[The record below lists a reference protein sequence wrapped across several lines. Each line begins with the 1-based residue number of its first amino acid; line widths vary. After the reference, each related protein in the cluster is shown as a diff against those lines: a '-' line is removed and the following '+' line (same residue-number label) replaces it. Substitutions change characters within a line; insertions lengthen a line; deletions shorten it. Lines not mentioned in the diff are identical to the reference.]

1 MKSYVIGVDIGG
13 TSVKMGLFEES
24 GRVVHKWSIPT
35 RKVKNGTYILSN
47 TAASIEQVLE
57 EKKISKGDIKGIGID
72 VPGPVLAD
80 GRVNK
85 CANLGWGVVSVPE
98 KMSKLIKIDH
108 IKAIN
113 DANAAALGEMW
124 QGSGKDEKNM
134 VMVTLGTGVGGGVI
148 VNGKIVSGS
157 FGAAGEI
164 GHIQVSFEEEES
176 CGCGKKGCL
185 EQYASA
191 SGIVRTAKK
200 KLLKDGSRKDG
211 TGEKKSVL
219 NDLEE
224 ITAKDVFDAAKA
236 GDELALEVVD
246 DACDKLARAFSYIS
260 AVTDPKVYVIGG
272 GVSNAG
278 EFLITKI
285 EQYYKKYA
293 FHASKDARFT
303 LAKLGNDAGIYGAAK
318 LVL

>member
-1 MKSYVIGVDIGG
+1 MKAYVIGVDIGG

-24 GRVVHKWSIPT
+24 GRVVHKWNIPT
-35 RKVKNGTYILSN
+35 RKIENGAYILPD
-47 TAASIEQVLE
+47 TATSIEKMLE
-57 EKKISKGDIKGIGID
+57 EKKISKDAVKGIGMDI
-72 VPGPVLAD
+72 PGPVLAD

-85 CANLGWGVVSVPE
+85 CANLGWGVISVPDE
-98 KMSKLIKIDH
+98 MSKLIKIDH

-124 QGSGKDEKNM
+124 QGGGKDEENM

-164 GHIQVSFEEEES
+164 GHFQVSFEEEES

-200 KLLKDGSRKDG
+200 KLLKGANRKIRAG
-211 TGEKKSVL
+211 VRKSTL
-219 NDLEE
+219 QDLKE

-236 GDELALEVVD
+236 GDELAMEVVD

-278 EFLITKI
+278 DFLINKI
-285 EQYYKKYA
+285 AHYYKKYA
-293 FHASKDARFT
+293 FHASKDARFA